1 MKKVNVQVEI
11 KKMKELHDLSNK
23 KKKLEQELQLVDFQI
38 SNKKSIDENNF
49 KEEHQK
55 LNKRITQTQL
65 GVILASTLLVVF
77 IGISAQSN
85 MHGNKQPI
93 GFR

>member
-38 SNKKSIDENNF
+38 SNKKSVDENNF

-65 GVILASTLLVVF
+65 GVILATTLLVVF
-77 IGISAQSN
+77 ISISAQSN
-85 MHGNKQPI
+85 MYGNKQPI